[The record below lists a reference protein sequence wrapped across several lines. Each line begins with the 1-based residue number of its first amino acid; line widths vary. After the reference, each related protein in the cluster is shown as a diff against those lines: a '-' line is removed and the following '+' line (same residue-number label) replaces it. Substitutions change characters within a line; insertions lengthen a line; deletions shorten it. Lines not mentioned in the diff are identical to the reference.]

1 MLHEA
6 TRLTQSGRLH
16 EATRMIQQALHG
28 EMPNAGEPVSMSN
41 AVEPMPM
48 PMPMAMPALPILA
61 PQAAAR
67 DEPAPE
73 PARRPASQADAVS
86 RSAAVQ
92 FGGRSLEYNVHVPR
106 GQSGRPLPL
115 VVMLHGCTQN
125 PDDFAR
131 GTAMNEHADREGF
144 VVAYP
149 AQSANANP
157 SACWNWFKHNHQR
170 RGGGEPALIAA
181 LVRQVMLEQSID
193 PQRVYIAGLSA
204 GGAMAALVAS
214 AYPDLFAAVGVHS
227 GIAPGAATSLTEA
240 LSVMKG
246 GADAGALD
254 TGAARV
260 ATPQARS
267 PMGLPL
273 PTIVF
278 HGDRDR
284 TVHPANGDQ
293 VTAAALSARGLDA
306 PGRMQLRSEEARS
319 AAGRQYTRT
328 VHSDEAGQVL
338 VEHWLI
344 HGAGHAWSGGRS
356 GGSYT
361 DPNGPDASREML
373 RFFSE
378 HPRGSGR

>member
-1 MLHEA
+1 MNPRFQQMLHEA

-28 EMPNAGEPVSMSN
+28 EMPNAGGPV
-41 AVEPMPM
+41 PMKAPM
-48 PMPMAMPALPILA
+48 TAPVALPPVRA
-61 PQAAAR
+61 PQIAPDFVAGPAAH
-67 DEPAPE
+67 PT
-73 PARRPASQADAVS
+73 AVS
-86 RSAAVQ
+86 RGASVQ
-92 FGGRSLEYNVHVPR
+92 FAGRTLEYKVHVP
-106 GQSGRPLPL
+106 GGLSGRALPL

-149 AQSANANP
+149 AQSASANP

-170 RGGGEPALIAA
+170 RGRGEPALIAA
-181 LVRQVMLEQSID
+181 LARQVMLEQPID

-204 GGAMAALVAS
+204 GGAMAALVGS

-227 GIAPGAATSLTEA
+227 GIAPGAATNLTEA
-240 LSVMKG
+240 MSVMKG
-246 GADAGALD
+246 GADAGAL
-254 TGAARV
+254 GPGGGGV
-260 ATPQARS
+260 SPARS
-267 PMGLPL
+267 PIGLPL

-284 TVHPANGDQ
+284 TVHPGNGHQ
-293 VTAAALSARGLDA
+293 VIAAALSARGLDA
-306 PGRMQLRSEEARS
+306 PGRMELRSEEARS

-328 VHSDEAGQVL
+328 VHSDETGQVL
-338 VEHWLI
+338 GEHWLI

-373 RFFSE
+373 RFFLE
-378 HPRGSGR
+378 HPRGADR